1 MKFVKFN
8 INFPTAVRNK
18 WLNNSTEINL
28 SKSRPY
34 MVYGFAEVPKNLAIN
49 VDLKIILLSYQN
61 NYIRRATAEY

>member
-34 MVYGFAEVPKNLAIN
+34 MVYGFAEVPKNLAI
-49 VDLKIILLSYQN
+49 
-61 NYIRRATAEY
+61 